1 MVVETT
7 SISLEDEVEIVFLS
21 PNVWSN
27 DRHELAPRMSCKRWS
42 RSRSTYHDER
52 GDTLLEVLMALM
64 VIGLVAV
71 SMFGAFSMSIGGSAR
86 YRSFSQVDLVL
97 RNFSEAATYQIQL
110 ASLAPAYASC
120 ALMSE
125 LAPVATSGSGITTG
139 NILYNGTSIA
149 GPLGSGYQPP
159 PNYSIEIGSVSYW
172 STDPQTNTQGFYSNT
187 PTNCINDS
195 PQQITAV
202 ATGPGGV
209 SGKLTFVVVD
219 PNYV

>member
-1 MVVETT
+1 VENMF
-7 SISLEDEVEIVFLS
+7 SL
-21 PNVWSN
+21 PKVWTN
-27 DRHELAPRMSCKRWS
+27 GRHERPPRMSCKRWS
-42 RSRSTYHDER
+42 RSLSSYRDER

-97 RNFSEAATYQIQL
+97 RNFAEAATYQIQL
-110 ASLAPAYASC
+110 ASLAPVYSSC
-120 ALMSE
+120 ALISV
-125 LAPVATSGSGITTG
+125 LAPVTTSGSGITTG
-139 NILYNGTSIA
+139 NVLYNGTSIA

-159 PNYSIEIGSVSYW
+159 PNYSIEISSVSYW
-172 STDPQTNTQGFYSNT
+172 STDPQTDTQGFYSLT

-195 PQQITAV
+195 PQQVTAV